1 MIDNAEYN
9 SMNSRRTTGDEQQQD
24 GRRNRAMSNGKFDF
38 RFLIPSRDA
47 GGLLNYILYNKSIK
61 YILFD
66 IFKQL
71 LVKVEKLFKIFV
83 LNIVVKFKWLI
94 VTYPNVF

>member
-47 GGLLNYILYNKSIK
+47 GGLLN
-61 YILFD
+61 
-66 IFKQL
+66 
-71 LVKVEKLFKIFV
+71 
-83 LNIVVKFKWLI
+83 
-94 VTYPNVF
+94 

>member
-1 MIDNAEYN
+1 VCAFDFIQEKRKIINLLNMIDNAEYN

-47 GGLLNYILYNKSIK
+47 GGLLN
-61 YILFD
+61 
-66 IFKQL
+66 
-71 LVKVEKLFKIFV
+71 
-83 LNIVVKFKWLI
+83 
-94 VTYPNVF
+94 